1 MRGRKPTPH
10 NLKVIAG
17 TDRPSRAPADDLPEF
32 DLVSVFPDPPQH
44 LNIDGASMWSDLGK
58 QLVAAKVLQQVD
70 LYLLQQ
76 LCYCWQRHC
85 AKQRAG
91 MDIMAAEDQALKS
104 LFSEFGMSPASRK
117 KVTSG
122 GQKAEGNKF
131 SNNKRGATRTA

>member
-1 MRGRKPTPH
+1 MWVELGR
-10 NLKVIAG
+10 
-17 TDRPSRAPADDLPEF
+17 
-32 DLVSVFPDPPQH
+32 
-44 LNIDGASMWSDLGK
+44 
-58 QLVAAKVLQQVD
+58 QLVDAKVLQKVD

-117 KVTSG
+117 KVTRG
-122 GQKAEGNKF
+122 DPKTEGNKF
-131 SNNKRGATRTA
+131 ANNKRTIGGRTA